1 MCNADGMQPLSLFRL
16 ICKSLSLGSLP
27 NSAGMAPLNAA
38 EFMSRNPWT
47 IAPLWGVLMVL
58 GMAGSAIIGHRA
70 GRKAAAGDAIRT
82 AGIRMF
88 FFWLAVVAAAFFVPA
103 AAGMWNAEAGD
114 SIPRVTIGIVALGQI
129 LFGIMHR
136 PMIAAVG
143 VGIAAAFYIPSYLA
157 GDAAPM
163 VTAVAFL
170 VVAALSAAWI
180 RKSGVL

>member
-1 MCNADGMQPLSLFRL
+1 MYVAGTSTILVLWGV
-16 ICKSLSLGSLP
+16 IASLGIMSQY
-27 NSAGMAPLNAA
+27 AIETFAA

-47 IAPLWGVLMVL
+47 IAPLWGMLMVL
-58 GMAGSAIIGHRA
+58 GMAGSAIIENRA
-70 GRKAAAGDAIRT
+70 GRKAAAGEAIRT

-88 FFWLAVVAAAFFVPA
+88 FFWLAVV
-103 AAGMWNAEAGD
+103 
-114 SIPRVTIGIVALGQI
+114 
-129 LFGIMHR
+129 
-136 PMIAAVG
+136 
-143 VGIAAAFYIPSYLA
+143 AAAFYIPSYLA